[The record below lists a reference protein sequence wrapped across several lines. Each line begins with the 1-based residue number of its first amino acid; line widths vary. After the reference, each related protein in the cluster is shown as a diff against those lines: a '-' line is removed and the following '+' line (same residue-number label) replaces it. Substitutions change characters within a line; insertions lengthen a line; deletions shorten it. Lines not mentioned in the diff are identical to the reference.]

1 VSRVYQALADPTRR
15 HILELLRDQDMTAG
29 ELAENFNLAKPTLSK
44 HFAVLREADLIHGE
58 KNGTSITYSLNVS
71 VLEDALISLMS
82 SFKLSPGGGEDE

>member
-29 ELAENFNLAKPTLSK
+29 ELAENFDLAKPTLSK

-82 SFKLSPGGGEDE
+82 SFKLSPGRKRR

>member
-29 ELAENFNLAKPTLSK
+29 ELAENFDLAKPTLSK
-44 HFAVLREADLIHGE
+44 HFAVLREADLIQGE

-82 SFKLSPGGGEDE
+82 TFKLSPGRRRR

>member
-1 VSRVYQALADPTRR
+1 
-15 HILELLRDQDMTAG
+15 MTAG
-29 ELAENFNLAKPTLSK
+29 ELAENFDLAKPTLSK

-82 SFKLSPGGGEDE
+82 SFKLSPGRRRR

>member
-29 ELAENFNLAKPTLSK
+29 ELAENFDLAKPTLSK

-58 KNGTSITYSLNVS
+58 KNGTSIIYSLNVS

-82 SFKLSPGGGEDE
+82 NFKLGPRRRRR

>member
-29 ELAENFNLAKPTLSK
+29 ELAENFDLAKPTLSK

-58 KNGTSITYSLNVS
+58 RNGTSITYSLNVS

-82 SFKLSPGGGEDE
+82 SFKLNPRRRGR

>member
-44 HFAVLREADLIHGE
+44 HFPVLREANLIHGE

-82 SFKLSPGGGEDE
+82 SFKLSPRRRRR

>member
-15 HILELLRDQDMTAG
+15 RILELLRDRDMTAG
-29 ELAENFNLAKPTLSK
+29 QLAGNFDLAKPTLSK

-82 SFKLSPGGGEDE
+82 SFKLSPRRRRR